1 MDNSYNYVAR
11 NIYKIK
17 EQINNEAIL
26 IIAVSKTVTCETAAL
41 ALEVPGVELGENRVQ
56 EFLKKY
62 EYFQGKA
69 KIHLIGHLQKNK
81 VKYIIGKTPLIHSV
95 DSQELLEEIQKR
107 SSLQQVITDVLIQVK
122 IYDEETK
129 YGADEKDVI
138 NLIHYNESNPN
149 VKIKGLMTM
158 APFTENEQIISQTF
172 RKLNDIFVDIR
183 KNTFYNTDMVYLS
196 MGMSNDFML
205 AAKEGANVLRIGSAI
220 FKDIP

>member
-1 MDNSYNYVAR
+1 MDNKNNYVAR

-17 EQINNEAIL
+17 EQINNENIL
-26 IIAVSKTVTCETAAL
+26 IIAVSKTVSCETAAL
-41 ALEVPGVELGENRVQ
+41 ALEVPKVELGENRVQ

-62 EYFQGKA
+62 EYFEGKA

-81 VKYIIGKTPLIHSV
+81 VKYIVGKTPLIHSV
-95 DSQELLEEIQKR
+95 DSKELLDEIQKR
-107 SSLQQVITDVLIQVK
+107 SYAQQVITNVLIQVK

-129 YGADEKDVI
+129 YGVDEKDVMD
-138 NLIHYNESNPN
+138 LIRYNENNAN
-149 VKIKGLMTM
+149 VRIKGLMTM
-158 APFTENEQIISQTF
+158 APLTDNEQIISSVF
-172 RKLNDIFVDIR
+172 KKLYDIYVDIS

>member
-1 MDNSYNYVAR
+1 MDNKNNYVAR

-17 EQINNEAIL
+17 EQINNENIL
-26 IIAVSKTVTCETAAL
+26 IIAVSKTVSCETAAL
-41 ALEVPGVELGENRVQ
+41 ALEVPKVELGENRVQ

-62 EYFQGKA
+62 EYFEGKA

-81 VKYIIGKTPLIHSV
+81 VKYIVGKTPLIHSV
-95 DSQELLEEIQKR
+95 DSKELLDEIQKR
-107 SSLQQVITDVLIQVK
+107 SYAQQVITNVLIQVK

-129 YGADEKDVI
+129 YGVDEKDVMD
-138 NLIHYNESNPN
+138 LIRYNENNAN
-149 VKIKGLMTM
+149 VRIKGLMTM
-158 APFTENEQIISQTF
+158 APLTDNEQIISSVF
-172 RKLNDIFVDIR
+172 KKLHDIYVDIS

>member
-1 MDNSYNYVAR
+1 MDNKNNYVAR

-17 EQINNEAIL
+17 EQINNENIL
-26 IIAVSKTVTCETAAL
+26 IIAVSKTVSCETAGL
-41 ALEVPGVELGENRVQ
+41 ALEVPKVELGENRVQ

-62 EYFQGKA
+62 EYFEGKA

-81 VKYIIGKTPLIHSV
+81 VKYIVGKTPLIHSV
-95 DSQELLEEIQKR
+95 DSKELLDEIQKR
-107 SSLQQVITDVLIQVK
+107 SYAQQVITNVLIQVK

-129 YGADEKDVI
+129 YGVDEKDVMD
-138 NLIHYNESNPN
+138 LIRYNENNAN
-149 VKIKGLMTM
+149 VRIKGLMTM
-158 APFTENEQIISQTF
+158 APLTDNEQIISSVF
-172 RKLNDIFVDIR
+172 KKLHDIYVDIS